1 MRLVALVLLLANLAV
16 WFAPGL
22 IPPVTYEASAGG
34 ILPRVA
40 SLKLSDSSEQ
50 APLPPT
56 ECVRVGWFD
65 SREDATAFA
74 ERVGEHF
81 RIEEREREL
90 PPLNWVMI
98 PPQPRE
104 VALSQFRDLFSRGV
118 ESYVVTEGEYRNA
131 ISLGLFESRA
141 AAESVLE
148 EKKQQNLNVVLVNF
162 PRNRIGYA
170 LVFDVEPARET
181 EVVQAVEAESHSNF
195 DFVEIYACEGVASPE
210 KNP

>member
-1 MRLVALVLLLANLAV
+1 MRLLSLLLLLANLAV
-16 WFAPGL
+16 WLAPGWL
-22 IPPVTYEASAGG
+22 PPVAYEPSAGG
-34 ILPRVA
+34 VLPRVA
-40 SLKLSDSSEQ
+40 SLKVPGESEPTQ
-50 APLPPT
+50 AG
-56 ECVRVGWFD
+56 ECLRIGWFD
-65 SREDATAFA
+65 SGEAASAFA
-74 ERVGEHF
+74 ARIGEPF
-81 RIEEREREL
+81 RLEEREREL

-98 PPQPRE
+98 PPQPRD
-104 VALSQFRDLFSRGV
+104 VALSQFRNLYSRGV

-131 ISLGLFESRA
+131 ISLGLFESRS

-148 EKKQQNLNVVLVNF
+148 EKKRQNLNVVLVNF

>member
-1 MRLVALVLLLANLAV
+1 MRLLALVLVLANLAV
-16 WFAPGL
+16 WFVPDIVPQVA
-22 IPPVTYEASAGG
+22 YERSASGV
-34 ILPRVA
+34 LPRVS
-40 SLKLSDSSEQ
+40 SLKVSAPSDQ
-50 APLPPT
+50 APPGS

-65 SREDATAFA
+65 SPEDASEFA
-74 ERVGEHF
+74 ARIGERF

-98 PPQPRE
+98 PPQPRD
-104 VALSQFRDLFSRGV
+104 VALSQFRELYSRGV

-141 AAESVLE
+141 AAESVLA

-170 LVFDVEPARET
+170 LVFDVGPTRET